1 MEWNNINIYDS
12 FFFFFFILVKN
23 EVDGAKK
30 TLDEI
35 STSNESKF
43 NICMHEKGLF
53 ILHPSNCNPK

>member
-1 MEWNNINIYDS
+1 MIHFI
-12 FFFFFFILVKN
+12 FFFFILVKN